1 MHLIERHCNFC
12 LSVPEIRYSRFNIE
26 VQVLARFR
34 IVKVAS
40 KCKLIAYQLILI

>member
-12 LSVPEIRYSRFNIE
+12 LSVSEIRYSRFSVE
-26 VQVLARFR
+26 VQVLARFG

-40 KCKLIAYQLILI
+40 KCMVIAYQLILI